1 MSDDNTN
8 IEMSYKINLEIV
20 NNSRNKTKI
29 AEVDNQIG
37 EVISDLVDK
46 VEESLTQKPQQKKR
60 FKRYRTQESR
70 KKETLKT
77 IHCYLVAFPL
87 AQSSTQKILQ
97 RKLDPE
103 SINITRICH

>member
-37 EVISDLVDK
+37 EVISDLVKLKK
-46 VEESLTQKPQQKKR
+46 V
-60 FKRYRTQESR
+60 
-70 KKETLKT
+70 
-77 IHCYLVAFPL
+77 
-87 AQSSTQKILQ
+87 
-97 RKLDPE
+97 
-103 SINITRICH
+103 